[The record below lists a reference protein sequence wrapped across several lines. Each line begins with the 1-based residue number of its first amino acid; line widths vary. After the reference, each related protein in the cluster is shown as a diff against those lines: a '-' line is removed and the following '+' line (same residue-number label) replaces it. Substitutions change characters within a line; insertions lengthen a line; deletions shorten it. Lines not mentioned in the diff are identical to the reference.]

1 MFSLFI
7 NIRIITVAEL
17 IIFLFFIFLKV
28 ILFIFQIPTLQ
39 EDFDGATHGDQDYG
53 VVSFDYGLINH
64 TEEGSTGSPFS
75 VVDDKD
81 QASLAMPVSPRRALM
96 VFFSL
101 RVTNMVFSED
111 LFNKSSPEYK
121 ALEQRFLELV
131 KKKNYSLQLLLV
143 FVSIH
148 TNVWFGIFFFKIYFS
163 QLVPYLQSNLSYFE
177 NLEILNFRNGSIVV
191 NSRMRFGKPVA
202 RGVTTTVYLILEDF
216 CNTAYQTMNLAI
228 DKYSLDVESGEVSLT
243 LWFIITEVTIL

>member
-1 MFSLFI
+1 MAQG
-7 NIRIITVAEL
+7 T
-17 IIFLFFIFLKV
+17 
-28 ILFIFQIPTLQ
+28 
-39 EDFDGATHGDQDYG
+39 
-53 VVSFDYGLINH
+53 
-64 TEEGSTGSPFS
+64 
-75 VVDDKD
+75 D
-81 QASLAMPVSPRRALM
+81 QASIAMPINPRRALI

-131 KKKNYSLQLLLV
+131 NVYTVLHLFWL
-143 FVSIH
+143 SIH
-148 TNVWFGIFFFKIYFS
+148 NNMQLKKSDFTVSSK
-163 QLVPYLQSNLSYFE
+163 LVPYLQSNLSHFE

-191 NSRMRFGKPVA
+191 NSRMKFGKPVA

-228 DKYSLDVESGEVSLT
+228 DKYSLDVESGELDLINVL
-243 LWFIITEVTIL
+243 LC